1 MKYLLDT
8 HAALWLFEGNDKLSQ
23 TAQSIIYDG
32 KNEVYV
38 SIISAWEVAIKVSLS
53 KLDFDGGSE
62 TFLSSTE
69 ENNIDLLGVKGE
81 YVKIIESL
89 PYIHRDPFDRL
100 LVSTALSEEMTIITS
115 DENIRKYDIS
125 WIW

>member
-8 HAALWLFEGNDKLSQ
+8 HAALWLFEGNNKLSQ
-23 TAQSIIYDG
+23 TAQSIIFDG
-32 KNEVYV
+32 KNEIYV
-38 SIISAWEVAIKVSLS
+38 SILSAWEVAIKVSLN
-53 KLDFDGGSE
+53 KLDFIGGSE
-62 TFLSSTE
+62 TFLSATE
-69 ENNIDLLGVKGE
+69 ENSIDLLGVKGE
-81 YVKIIESL
+81 YVKIVENL

-100 LVSTALSEEMTIITS
+100 LVSTAFSEKMTIITA

>member
-8 HAALWLFEGNDKLSQ
+8 HAALWLFEGSDKLPQS
-23 TAQSIIYDG
+23 AQSIIFDG
-32 KNEVYV
+32 KNEIYV
-38 SIISAWEVAIKVSLS
+38 SVLSAWEVAIKVSLN

-62 TFLSSTE
+62 AFLFAIE
-69 ENNIDLLGVKGE
+69 ENSIKVLGVKGE
-81 YVKIIESL
+81 YIKIVESL

-100 LVSTALSEEMTIITS
+100 LISTALSEKMMIITT
-115 DENIRKYDIS
+115 DDNIRKYDIS

>member
-8 HAALWLFEGNDKLSQ
+8 HAALWLFEGNNKLSQ
-23 TAQSIIYDG
+23 TAQSIIFDG
-32 KNEVYV
+32 KNEIYV
-38 SIISAWEVAIKVSLS
+38 SVLSAWEVAIKVSLS
-53 KLDFDGGSE
+53 RLDFDGGSE
-62 TFLSSTE
+62 TFLSAVE
-69 ENNIDLLGVKGE
+69 ENSIELLGIKGE
-81 YVKIIESL
+81 YIKIVENL

-100 LVSTALSEEMTIITS
+100 LVSTAFSEKMTIITA

>member
-8 HAALWLFEGNDKLSQ
+8 HAALWLFEGNEKLPQ

-32 KNEVYV
+32 KNEIYV
-38 SIISAWEVAIKVSLS
+38 SIISAWEVAIKISLS
-53 KLDFDGGSE
+53 KLNFDGGSE
-62 TFLSSTE
+62 TFLSATE
-69 ENNIDLLGVKGE
+69 ENSIDLLGVKGE
-81 YVKIIESL
+81 YVKIVENL

-100 LVSTALSEEMTIITS
+100 LVSTALSEKMTIITA
-115 DENIRKYDIS
+115 DENIRKYNIS